1 VHAMTQYESGQRR
14 ESTQVSYRY
23 SPYKDFMTL
32 VVFMYLRYLY
42 HTTKKN
48 TDSLVVASKEN
59 GIEVN
64 AGKTQHMVMSR
75 DQNAGR
81 SHNIKIDNSTV
92 ERVKDFEY
100 LGTT

>member
-1 VHAMTQYESGQRR
+1 VGKDAKALRFHTN
-14 ESTQVSYRY
+14 

-42 HTTKKN
+42 HTKKKN
-48 TDSLVVASKEN
+48 TDSLVIASKEN
-59 GIEVN
+59 GTEVN

-81 SHNIKIDNSTV
+81 SHNIKIDNSAV
-92 ERVKDFEY
+92 ERAEDCKY